1 MERMKRRRWLWLGV
15 LIALLSLAALLPS
28 GVLAAENTA
37 TPPKFE
43 KKLDPNGDGTYKL
56 SLSVT
61 GTASSTSESSK
72 ADVVIVFDISNSMD
86 EETNTYVEYATG
98 RYGSVSSDAPTG
110 SSTRRRLYRRST
122 NNWGYYQY
130 TEITNDTTSGTVYY
144 LGDNYQYHEYTGKR
158 YSQKTRLDVAKS
170 ATNTMIDQLLANNAT
185 NPGSVR
191 ISLVSFDTFASNA
204 TVWSTSSENL
214 HSIVNGYKTPQSSHL
229 GGHRGGTNW
238 EDALQKADGT
248 QPRADAK
255 KHVIF
260 VSDGNPTFRISSISG
275 NPDDRYNDVHGHG
288 DDDYYHSHP
297 NYNYDAAKDDAKKI
311 VDGGAA
317 FYTVGTFGDA
327 ARMQNLATDAGA
339 SDNYYKADD
348 EAALKAAF
356 KNIVASITHSMGY
369 KNVTLKDGLTS
380 LTSSAFVHGKPGDFK
395 YTKNGAAWT
404 PPDAQKAR
412 VNGNQVIWDLG
423 DMELEDGVT
432 YTLSFTVWP
441 NQEAYDLVADLNN
454 GVKTYDSL
462 SADEKSQIVKDG
474 DRYSLKTNTDTGN
487 GITFTQIET
496 RTTNVLPKGATP
508 NPDGSYSHD
517 GFTYKKNV
525 DGTWTGT
532 KQANGSG
539 NFTNPKPIPLTG
551 TKIKVKKIWTDN
563 LDPDRPE
570 SIKLTLYRDKGQAT
584 QTATPIE
591 LKNSNSWEKEIS
603 IAPGLQ
609 TDADGVLEAGHDY
622 IIEEASTG
630 TKYEFNSPTYH
641 PMLNNSATAMIDKNN
656 HNAPLTELKATN
668 IRRGR
673 IEITKKVLPEG
684 TEIPDGT
691 RFKFKLTLTKPGG
704 GTDTNAYAYTVR
716 DKDGHPVSEAGGTV
730 TSGGTIVLE
739 AGQTASIPNLPSGTK
754 YTVEE
759 TDLPDSYKHAAS
771 DETYEHWIGTASNM
785 TKKDDDNGHMVEGNT
800 ASRVTFTNH
809 AKSFTLTL
817 RKCVDGNMGDK
828 NKKFKFTLNLT
839 KALAE
844 TPSGWI
850 QANDS
855 MKVFTAQLKN
865 GDALS
870 LTLPYG
876 ATYTITEDTAAPDGY
891 TTQYAITASGTEP
904 GLADYKQNLTTG
916 KQTLKRG
923 AWITFRNRREVIPA
937 SGLKKHPLPAVLAL
951 VSGAGFG
958 VALHFRRRRNAA

>member
-15 LIALLSLAALLPS
+15 LIALLGLAALLPS

-43 KKLDPNGDGTYKL
+43 KKLEPNGDGTYKL

-191 ISLVSFDTFASNA
+191 ISLVSFDTFASDA
-204 TVWSTSSENL
+204 TAWSTSSENL

-248 QPRADAK
+248 QPRADAQ

-260 VSDGNPTFRISSISG
+260 VSDGNPTFRISSING

-327 ARMQNLATDAGA
+327 ARMQNLATEAGA

-412 VNGNQVIWDLG
+412 VNGNQVTWDLG

-441 NQEAYDLVADLNN
+441 SQEAYDLVADLNN

-517 GFTYKKNV
+517 GFTYKKNA

-539 NFTNPKPIPLTG
+539 NFTNPKPVPLTG

-630 TKYEFNSPTYH
+630 SKYEFNSPTYH

-656 HNAPLTELKATN
+656 HNAPLTGLKAAN

-684 TEIPDGT
+684 TEIPDST

-716 DKDGHPVSEAGGTV
+716 DKDGHPVSGAGGTI

-739 AGQTASIPNLPSGTK
+739 AGQTVSIPNLPSGTK

-759 TDLPDSYKHAAS
+759 TDLPDSYEHAAS
-771 DETYEHWIGTASNM
+771 DETYEHWIGTAPNM
-785 TKKDDDNGHMVEGNT
+785 TKKDDDNGHVVEGNT

-809 AKSFTLTL
+809 AKSFALIL
-817 RKCVDGNMGDK
+817 RKLVDGNMGDK

-844 TPSGWI
+844 TPSGWTPSG
-850 QANDS
+850 DS
-855 MKVFTAQLKN
+855 MKVFTAELKN

-923 AWITFRNRREVIPA
+923 AWITFRNKREVIPA

-951 VSGAGFG
+951 VSGAGLG
-958 VALHFRRRRNAA
+958 AALHFRRRRNAA

>member
-15 LIALLSLAALLPS
+15 LIALLGLAALLPS

-86 EETNTYVEYATG
+86 KTASYEKSETGNYYRT
-98 RYGSVSSDAPTG
+98 SDGQYHQA
-110 SSTRRRLYRRST
+110 YRRT
-122 NNWGYYQY
+122 YWHGGWHYELAAEGY
-130 TEITNDTTSGTVYY
+130 TGTVYTNNGY
-144 LGDNYQYHEYTGKR
+144 EISQDDR
-158 YSQKTRLDVAKS
+158 YRITTRLQVAKK

-191 ISLVSFDTFASNA
+191 ISLVSFDTFASDA
-204 TVWSTSSENL
+204 TAWSTNSENL
-214 HSIVNGYKTPQSSHL
+214 HSIVNGYKTPQSSQL

-248 QPRADAK
+248 QPRADAQ

-260 VSDGNPTFRISSISG
+260 VSDGNPTFRISSING

-288 DDDYYHSHP
+288 DDEYYHSHP

-369 KNVTLKDGLTS
+369 RNVTLKDGLTS

-716 DKDGHPVSEAGGTV
+716 DKDGHPVSGAGGTV

-759 TDLPDSYKHAAS
+759 TDLPDSYEHAAS

-850 QANDS
+850 QVDDS

-951 VSGAGFG
+951 VSCAGFG
-958 VALHFRRRRNAA
+958 AALHFRRRRNAA

>member
-191 ISLVSFDTFASNA
+191 ISLVSFATRANDATPWSSNA
-204 TVWSTSSENL
+204 TAL
-214 HSIVNGYKTPQSSHL
+214 KKIVDDYQVA
-229 GGHRGGTNW
+229 GGNNGGTNW
-238 EDALQKADGT
+238 EDALQKANSIQARQG
-248 QPRADAK
+248 AK

-260 VSDGNPTFRISSISG
+260 ISDGNPTYRNTKGGGNNSGENAQHGSYPDYYYGSG
-275 NPDDRYNDVHGHG
+275 NSDNNGKNFQYALVQ
-288 DDDYYHSHP
+288 
-297 NYNYDAAKDDAKKI
+297 AKNI
-311 VDGGAA
+311 VNGGAA

-339 SDNYYKADD
+339 PDNYYKADE

-356 KNIVASITHSMGY
+356 ENIVVSITHSMGY

-380 LTSSAFVHGKPGDFK
+380 LTSSAFIHGKPGDFK
-395 YTKNGAAWT
+395 YTKNGVAWT

-441 NQEAYDLVADLNN
+441 SQEAYDLVADLNN

-508 NPDGSYSHD
+508 NSDGSYSHD

-958 VALHFRRRRNAA
+958 AALHFRRRRNAA

>member
-1 MERMKRRRWLWLGV
+1 MERVKQRRWLWLGV
-15 LIALLSLAALLPS
+15 LIALLGLAALWP
-28 GVLAAENTA
+28 GGALAAQTTA

-86 EETNTYVEYATG
+86 
-98 RYGSVSSDAPTG
+98 
-110 SSTRRRLYRRST
+110 
-122 NNWGYYQY
+122 
-130 TEITNDTTSGTVYY
+130 
-144 LGDNYQYHEYTGKR
+144 
-158 YSQKTRLDVAKS
+158 YSAGGGKTRLDIAKS
-170 ATNTMIDQLLANNAT
+170 ATNTMIDQLLAHNAT

-191 ISLVSFDTFASNA
+191 ISLVSFATRANNA
-204 TVWSTSSENL
+204 TSWSSDATAL
-214 HSIVNGYKTPQSSHL
+214 KSIVNGYRTP
-229 GGHRGGTNW
+229 GGNDGGTNW
-238 EDALQKADGT
+238 EDALQKADGV
-248 QPRADAK
+248 QPRADAQ

-260 VSDGNPTFRISSISG
+260 VSDGNPTYRNTKGGGSNWDEENAQHGSYPNYYYGSG
-275 NPDDRYNDVHGHG
+275 NSDNNGK
-288 DDDYYHSHP
+288 
-297 NYNYDAAKDDAKKI
+297 NYQYALVQAKKI
-311 VDGGAA
+311 VDGGAD

-327 ARMQNLATDAGA
+327 ARMQNLATEAGA
-339 SDNYYKADD
+339 SGNYYRADD

-369 KNVTLKDGLTS
+369 KDVTLKDGLTS
-380 LTSSAFVHGKPGDFK
+380 LTASTFIHGKPGDFK
-395 YTKNGAAWT
+395 YTKNGTPWT
-404 PPDAQKAR
+404 PPDAQKAA
-412 VNGNQVIWDLG
+412 VNGKQVTWDLG
-423 DMELEDGVT
+423 NMILEDGVT
-432 YTLSFTVWP
+432 YTVSFTVWP
-441 NQEAYDLVADLNN
+441 SQEAYDLVADLNN

-462 SADEKSQIVKDG
+462 SADEKSEIVQSGSDG
-474 DRYSLKTNTDTGN
+474 NYSYALKTNTDTGN

-496 RTTNVLPKGATP
+496 RTTNVLPEGAAS

-517 GFTYKKNV
+517 GFTYKQNA

-532 KQANGSG
+532 KEAGGSG
-539 NFTNPKPIPLTG
+539 NFTNPKPVPLTG

-584 QTATPIE
+584 QAATPIE
-591 LKNSNSWEKEIS
+591 LREDNGWEKEIA

-622 IIEEASTG
+622 IIEETG
-630 TKYEFNSPTYH
+630 TGTEYEFNSPIYH
-641 PMLNNSATAMIDKNN
+641 PMLNNSATAMVDKNN

-668 IRRGR
+668 IRKGR
-673 IEITKKVLPEG
+673 IDITKKVLPEG
-684 TEIPDGT
+684 TEIPAGT

-704 GTDTNAYAYTVR
+704 GTDTDTYAYAVW
-716 DKDGHPVSEAGGTV
+716 DKDGNPVGGAGGTV
-730 TSGGTIVLE
+730 TSGGTITLE
-739 AGQTASIPNLPSGTK
+739 AGQTAGIPNLPSGTG

-759 TDLPDSYKHAAS
+759 TDLPDGYEHAAS
-771 DETYEHWIGTASNM
+771 DETYEHWIGTAPNM

-800 ASRVTFTNH
+800 VSKVTFANH

-817 RKCVDGNMGDK
+817 RKRVDGNMGDK
-828 NKKFKFTLNLT
+828 NKKFHFTLNLT

-844 TPSGWI
+844 TPSGWTK
-850 QANDS
+850 ADAS
-855 MKVFTAQLKN
+855 MKVFTAELKN
-865 GDALS
+865 GDAQS

-876 ATYTITEDTAAPDGY
+876 ATYTITEDTAAADGY

-904 GLADYKQNLTTG
+904 ESADYRQDLTTG
-916 KQTLKRG
+916 KQALKREV
-923 AWITFRNRREVIPA
+923 WVTFRNRREVIPA
-937 SGLKKHPLPAVLAL
+937 SGLKKHPLPAMLAL

-958 VALHFRRRRNAA
+958 AALHFRRRRNAA